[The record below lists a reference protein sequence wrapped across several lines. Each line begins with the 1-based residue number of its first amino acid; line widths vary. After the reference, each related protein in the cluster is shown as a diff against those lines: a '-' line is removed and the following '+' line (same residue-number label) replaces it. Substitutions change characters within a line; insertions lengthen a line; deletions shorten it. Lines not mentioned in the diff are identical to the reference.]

1 MVKVT
6 IIGAT
11 GNVGMFAAHAI
22 SAIPPMDEILLHGR
36 EGREALLKG
45 IAQDLGDS
53 FAARGT
59 DIAVNWTTHLE
70 DAVGSDIVVITA
82 GAPRTPNQDRMDLA
96 MGNAR
101 IIAPICQT
109 LGEIAPDTKIL
120 MVTNPVDVMT
130 CVALKYSAL
139 KPSQVFGLGTHLDSM
154 RLKSLIASYFHVH
167 VSEVHTRIIGEHG
180 ESMVPLWSATTI
192 GGIKISNLPGFAH
205 LPVQEIIT
213 SVKCSGQAI
222 IQNKGSTVYGPGE
235 AIASLVKTILLD
247 ENRILTVSAF
257 IKTEIHG
264 IGGDVCIG
272 VPARINRD
280 GVFPI
285 AIRID
290 EAEAMAFRESAD
302 KIRGI
307 TRAVLDALEKE
318 KENNR

>member
-6 IIGAT
+6 IVGAT

-22 SAIPPMDEILLHGR
+22 SSIPPMDEILLHGR
-36 EGREALLKG
+36 EGREALLTG
-45 IAQDLGDS
+45 ISQDLKDS

-59 DIAVNWTTHLE
+59 DIAVGWTTHLE
-70 DAVGSDIVVITA
+70 DVAGSDVVVVTA
-82 GAPRTPNQDRMDLA
+82 GTPRTSDQDRMDLA

-101 IIAPICQT
+101 LIAPICRT
-109 LGEIAPDTKIL
+109 IGEVAPETRIL

-130 CVALKYSAL
+130 CVALKYSGL
-139 KPSQVFGLGTHLDSM
+139 KPTQVAGLGTHLDSM
-154 RLKSLIASYFHVH
+154 RLKSLIASFFHVH

-180 ESMVPLWSATTI
+180 DSMVPLWSATTI
-192 GGIKISNLPGFAH
+192 GGIKISNLPEFTH
-205 LPVQEIIT
+205 LPVREIIE

-290 EAEAMAFRESAD
+290 EEEAIAFRGSAE

-307 TRAVLDALEKE
+307 TQTVLQKLQEEKV
-318 KENNR
+318 